1 MATAHTARQ
10 NHSHSSSVAN
20 TKQAQLTNAYSSLAR
35 ELASDSLKVVGAYT
49 LGKVIGEGTFGSVHI
64 ACHRLTGMRCAI
76 KKVAKASTPQLTREI
91 HHHRRL
97 HHPHIVHLHEI
108 IATENHIWLVSELCP
123 GGELFDYLVERG
135 RILEGEA
142 RRIFGELCTAVGWL
156 HRQGIV
162 HRDLKLENVLL
173 DGELG
178 VKLGDLG
185 FAREYQK
192 GRLME
197 TFCGTTGY
205 ASPEMLA
212 GKKYLGVETDIWS
225 LGIIL
230 YTMLC
235 GGLPFDDDD
244 ERVMR
249 DLILRG
255 DYEEPEWLTEDAR
268 SLIRGMLQSNPDNRL
283 SMEGILTHPW
293 FKKTIYDNIQNA
305 SSTVSLPPSGPT
317 SPVTHPMASTESFI
331 YRKQPS
337 TSSLSSFPF
346 TSRASSGPQPPVTQE
361 PSATAASPEGE
372 SEPSETSF
380 ELSGKRSNSGET
392 SPTTA
397 ENEEEDDMKRTHSGA
412 TSLTQSTLELAHK
425 NSSEATLRK
434 PDSLRERLGRMSLE
448 GPREEDEFE
457 ATSRADKRLSAS
469 SLPMIDE
476 YSLALPVAD
485 HSRTPV
491 RTKRRSLTSQLPL
504 ERRLSHH
511 SISSQWQAFVADD
524 YFSLLKAELPPLFS
538 TPSEKLLVQRLSDL
552 GCDIGQLMHSVKTD
566 ACDSSS
572 ATWWIL
578 RLKQL
583 ERGET
588 DDAVLAKHEKEV
600 RRKERSRR
608 KNEEQ
613 ERVDKESA
621 RPATPEPLS
630 SDQLAVRVSSFA
642 ADRSNMKTP
651 ELLLPPPM
659 LSPARPLSSH
669 SIQSANSALSGQLN
683 QHEGSVSP
691 PTSNTAVAAA
701 SPIQTEQQSPS
712 KEPRT
717 KARSQ
722 SINMLQRATSMLL
735 PGIRRTDVD
744 HKSGA
749 HDSYSPHSHSPHEVP
764 DKSGH
769 SDHNGQQSQ
778 LRVATS
784 EQSTEDLKRGDLP
797 AKTGTNTKLGGPLV
811 SKLTKSES
819 DPTLLNLATVNGKG
833 HGHLSTTPEAS
844 PTRPLSY
851 VTHTPETLEVS
862 SSKQI
867 APTNGAQAA
876 KKDSIWSTFRHLFNE
891 DRRRRK
897 REALA
902 ANKAPPVIPTRSART
917 AAGRAGP
924 PSASRRTSYD
934 GVRPMFSHR
943 SSSVNSRRSSIA
955 SNSVPPE
962 FIINLH
968 DGLNHSLGRRTSGR
982 SVRSTG
988 THTPTSERDGPS
1000 RAGSIHSRRGGGSRR
1015 NSSIRTPTFNG
1026 DGSNRYRPGPPASP
1040 LNEYHRRSASGSA
1053 STRIRHIKVLH
1064 EAKSIRPNSVASSVR
1079 SNASSRA
1086 SSVLGRDFDSDD
1098 DGTGPRRTSLSDDL
1112 RMRSPL
1118 SRGMG
1123 IGRGKPPL
1131 RDVFSKRNDDDDDW
1145 VSEDD
1150 EFAGGLGQGASSYGA
1165 TIKWSSASIRPML
1178 VDGAAGGTPT
1188 TSRFNTTASG
1198 KHKAVDAIAPIGVTC
1213 AIAIPSLNQSSG
1225 SGSGRRDIGRRG
1237 LPAVR
1242 ATPAQ
1247 IIEEEEEE
1255 E

>member
-10 NHSHSSSVAN
+10 NHSYSSSVAN
-20 TKQAQLTNAYSSLAR
+20 TRQAQLTNAYSSLAQ
-35 ELASDSLKVVGAYT
+35 ELASDSLKVVGGYT

-212 GKKYLGVETDIWS
+212 GKKYLGVATDIWS

-230 YTMLC
+230 YTLLC

-249 DLILRG
+249 DLIIKG
-255 DYEEPEWLTEDAR
+255 EYEEPEWITEDAR
-268 SLIRGMLQSNPDNRL
+268 SLIRGMLQSNPDKRL
-283 SMEGILTHPW
+283 SMESILTHPW

-305 SSTVSLPPSGPT
+305 SSTISLPPSGPT
-317 SPVTHPMASTESFI
+317 SPVTHPMASTESI
-331 YRKQPS
+331 INRKRPS
-337 TSSLSSFPF
+337 TSSISSFPF
-346 TSRASSGPQPPVTQE
+346 TPRASSGPQLPVTQE
-361 PSATAASPEGE
+361 PSEMAASPEGE

-380 ELSGKRSNSGET
+380 EKSTSGDT

-397 ENEEEDDMKRTHSGA
+397 ENEEETDMKRIHSGK
-412 TSLTQSTLELAHK
+412 TSLTESALELAHK
-425 NSSEATLRK
+425 NSSETTLRK
-434 PDSLRERLGRMSLE
+434 PDSLRERLARMSLE
-448 GPREEDEFE
+448 GPREEDELE

-476 YSLALPVAD
+476 HSLALPVAD

-511 SISSQWQAFVADD
+511 SISSQWQAFVSND
-524 YFSLLKAELPPLFS
+524 YFSLLKADLPPLFS

-552 GCDIGQLMHSVKTD
+552 GFDIGQLMHSVKTD

-572 ATWWIL
+572 AMWWIL

-588 DDAVLAKHEKEV
+588 DDAVLAKREKELK
-600 RRKERSRR
+600 RKEKSRK
-608 KNEEQ
+608 KNEEKD
-613 ERVDKESA
+613 RVEEEA
-621 RPATPEPLS
+621 AGIPTPEPLS
-630 SDQLAVRVSSFA
+630 SDQLALRISSFA
-642 ADRSNMKTP
+642 ADRSTMKTP
-651 ELLLPPPM
+651 ELLLPPSIANP
-659 LSPARPLSSH
+659 PRPLSSH
-669 SIQSANSALSGQLN
+669 SIQSANSALSGLTNQL
-683 QHEGSVSP
+683 ERSISP
-691 PTSNTAVAAA
+691 PTSNTTVVAP
-701 SPIQTEQQSPS
+701 SPTQTEQSPS

-744 HKSGA
+744 HKPGVQ
-749 HDSYSPHSHSPHEVP
+749 DSYSPHSHSPHGAAE
-764 DKSGH
+764 KSGH
-769 SDHNGQQSQ
+769 PDHNGQQSQ
-778 LRVATS
+778 LRVVTP
-784 EQSTEDLKRGDLP
+784 EPSTEAVKRGDSP
-797 AKTGTNTKLGGPLV
+797 SKTGNNSKLGVPLM
-811 SKLTKSES
+811 SKLTMSES
-819 DPTLLNLATVNGKG
+819 DPTLLILATANNQGQ
-833 HGHLSTTPEAS
+833 GHLNTPPNAS
-844 PTRPLSY
+844 PTRSLNYGTP
-851 VTHTPETLEVS
+851 TAGTPEAGT
-862 SSKQI
+862 SKQTTS
-867 APTNGAQAA
+867 TNGAPAA

-897 REALA
+897 REAVA
-902 ANKAPPVIPTRSART
+902 ANKAPPVIPTRSARP
-917 AAGRAGP
+917 AVSRAGP
-924 PSASRRTSYD
+924 PSASRRASYD
-934 GVRPMFSHR
+934 GTRPMFSHR

-968 DGLNHSLGRRTSGR
+968 DGLSHNLGRRTSGR

-988 THTPTSERDGPS
+988 TETPNSERDGPS
-1000 RAGSIHSRRGGGSRR
+1000 RAGSVHSRRGGGSRR
-1015 NSSIRTPTFNG
+1015 SSIRTPTFNG
-1026 DGSNRYRPGPPASP
+1026 DGSNRFRPGPPASP
-1040 LNEYHRRSASGSA
+1040 LNDYHRRSASGSA
-1053 STRIRHIKVLH
+1053 STRVRHIKVLH

-1086 SSVLGRDFDSDD
+1086 SSILGRDDESDD
-1098 DGTGPRRTSLSDDL
+1098 DGTGQRRTSLSDDVS
-1112 RMRSPL
+1112 RVRSPL
-1118 SRGMG
+1118 SRGMA

-1131 RDVFSKRNDDDDDW
+1131 RDVFSKRNDDDDW
-1145 VSEDD
+1145 ISEDD
-1150 EFAGGLGQGASSYGA
+1150 EFAGGLGQGAWSYGA
-1165 TIKWSSASIRPML
+1165 TAKWSSASVRPSS
-1178 VDGAAGGTPT
+1178 VDGATGGTSAA
-1188 TSRFNTTASG
+1188 SRFTTTASG
-1198 KHKAVDAIAPIGVTC
+1198 KKTVGDAIAPVCMASAT
-1213 AIAIPSLNQSSG
+1213 PSSSQSSG
-1225 SGSGRRDIGRRG
+1225 SGASRRDVGRRG
-1237 LPAVR
+1237 LPATR
-1242 ATPAQ
+1242 GAPAQ

-1255 E
+1255 DEE